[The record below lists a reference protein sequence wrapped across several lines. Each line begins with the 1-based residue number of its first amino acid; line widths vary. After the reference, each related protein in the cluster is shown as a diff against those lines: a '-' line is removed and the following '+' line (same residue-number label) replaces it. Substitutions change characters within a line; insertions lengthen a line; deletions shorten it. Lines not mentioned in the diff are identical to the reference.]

1 MTLPLNS
8 RLSALY
14 ETDGV
19 QKDFGFGFRVF
30 YDPDNGGYGIEARIQ
45 TADGYEVIPKSDY
58 IVMPIEDNTAGIVRF
73 HIAPSAGQLIYL
85 AGNTPTIQQLVL
97 TNFGRFSA
105 ESIEDQFDF
114 ITAII
119 QEWISALSE
128 EERQRI
134 AGDDILRSELI
145 AQWTADNNELKSYIE
160 SLVNALVGIDI
171 LPLTDKLIKTWS
183 GGTQEEKNKE
193 NISAQDYGAKGD
205 AAAND
210 SDAFT
215 DLELEHSGLH
225 IDLLGKTYLVD
236 AIPTGNIYYHG
247 YFKVGTVTTTAKGQF
262 QLFGKTTASPFNLRT
277 AGQNYNVRGQMVR
290 YTAGAA
296 SVVQS
301 IAVDEVNRY
310 IYTLTA
316 SNPKLICRYDMDRR
330 IYNQSTLQGHDNFD
344 GVLGHQGLAVEQ
356 IPDKDNIIWTSSNI
370 APNTGS
376 KAHTFKFRA
385 DADGSIPLLESW
397 VLFPLDDTSQS
408 ITPNISV
415 DQRWLTVMRQT
426 AGGGVWVRVFD
437 MQTVR
442 KARAAGQFDISNEF
456 VSEFRWMD
464 DSPPSE
470 VSRQDIACD
479 GHYIYVLWG
488 TFRINT
494 PDSIIVFD
502 MVGNVVDKY
511 DCHHIGLDNSIAAA
525 DGEQQHEP
533 EGLCFVNSP
542 KGGMTLWYQ
551 VAFGAAGSRSCWIYE
566 LGGEQPVS
574 SYTQNLPAFFGQSAN
589 GLVLA
594 SPADED
600 LTIGQYSNTG
610 GSIERLRIDSAGRLL
625 KGITVNKPIGGNTC
639 GLQWHAESTQSHAVF
654 GRWATGSSQCAR
666 VLIFKGASGTPGVF
680 TPSVPD
686 GSILGVLEFMGADG
700 DDGSTGAFISATVE
714 GTTSNDSVPARL
726 NLGTTNASGVSATRW
741 SIDPVGHLYPAYNNT
756 YSVGTPTNRCS
767 VIYAA
772 TGTINTSDE
781 RLKQQFRSQTQR
793 EKEAALE
800 IKNSIQL
807 FKFNDA
813 VDLKG
818 DGARWH
824 VGVKAQ
830 QVISILESHDLDP
843 FEYAFVCF
851 DEWGEQEEIL
861 DEDSKIIQEYRAA
874 GNQYAIRYDELTMFI
889 LAAM

>member
-1 MTLPLNS
+1 MSNTNDLPNCEDWQTGS
-8 RLSALY
+8 EY
-14 ETDGV
+14 
-19 QKDFGFGFRVF
+19 FGL
-30 YDPDNGGYGIEARIQ
+30 PD
-45 TADGYEVIPKSDY
+45 
-58 IVMPIEDNTAGIVRF
+58 RF
-73 HIAPSAGQLIYL
+73 V
-85 AGNTPTIQQLVL
+85 T
-97 TNFGRFSA
+97 
-105 ESIEDQFDF
+105 
-114 ITAII
+114 
-119 QEWISALSE
+119 
-128 EERQRI
+128 
-134 AGDDILRSELI
+134 
-145 AQWTADNNELKSYIE
+145 
-160 SLVNALVGIDI
+160 
-171 LPLTDKLIKTWS
+171 TWS
-183 GGTQEEKNKE
+183 GRTQTDKNKE

-205 AAAND
+205 AATND
-210 SDAFT
+210 SDAFAA
-215 DLELEHSGLH
+215 LELEHSGLH
-225 IDLLGKTYLVD
+225 IDLLGKAYLVD

-247 YFKVGTVTTTAKGQF
+247 YFKVGAVTTTTKGNF

-277 AGQNYNVRGQMVR
+277 AGQNYNVRGRMIR
-290 YTAGAA
+290 YTAGAL

-310 IYTLTA
+310 IYSLTA
-316 SNPKLICRYDMDRR
+316 SSPKLVCRYDMDRR

-356 IPDKDNIIWTSSNI
+356 MPDKDNIIWTSSNI
-370 APNTGS
+370 TPNTGS
-376 KAHTFKFRA
+376 KAHTFKFKA
-385 DADGSIPLLESW
+385 DADGSIQLLESW
-397 VLFPLDDTSQS
+397 VLFPLDGISQS

-426 AGGGVWVRVFD
+426 DGGIWVRVFD

-442 KARAAGQFDISNEF
+442 KARVAGQFDISNEF

-488 TFRINT
+488 TFRIDT

-511 DCHHIGLDNSIAAA
+511 DCHHIGLDNSIAGA

-610 GSIERLRIDSAGRLL
+610 GSIERLRLDSAGRLL

-654 GRWATGSSQCAR
+654 GRWATGPSQCAR
-666 VLIFKGASGTPGVF
+666 VMIFKGTSGTPGVF
-680 TPSVPD
+680 TPSVPG
-686 GSILGVLEFMGADG
+686 GSTLGVLEFMGADG

-714 GTTSNDSVPARL
+714 GTTSNDKVPARL
-726 NLGTTNASGVSATRW
+726 NLGTTNAEGVSATRW

-756 YSVGTPTNRCS
+756 YSVGTPSNLVS
-767 VIYAA
+767 VVYAA

-781 RLKQQFRSQTQR
+781 RLKQQFRSQTER
-793 EKEAALE
+793 ERNAALE

-830 QVISILESHDLDP
+830 QVIGILQSHNLNP

-851 DEWGEQEEIL
+851 DEWEAQEEIIESWE
-861 DEDSKIIQEYRAA
+861 DEYAENDVYNENGEYDGFVLLGEIAYKKGDLIRAA
-874 GNQYAIRYDELTMFI
+874 GSQVIRDYQEGGSRYAVRYDELSMFI
-889 LAAM
+889 LAAI